1 MRSKKPKPR
10 TPLLSALYGQYLDS
24 RDAAGFVRKLSKRYT
39 PGALERLA
47 CHHAREVRR
56 AAICSLGFIG
66 DYSANHTMG
75 RALLDD
81 DRTVRLL
88 AESGIRSVWTRV
100 GNKPQ
105 QREIDAVIRLNNAG
119 ESQRAIRRASVLID
133 RVPWFAEAWNQRAVA
148 RFHLKQF
155 AESIRDCHEALEINP
170 YHYIAAT
177 TMGRSYLELHNNG
190 ASLESFR
197 RALRLNPNL
206 EGVRVQVVRLTRTV
220 EDK

>member
-1 MRSKKPKPR
+1 M
-10 TPLLSALYGQYLDS
+10 LSALYGQYLDS
-24 RDAAGFVRKLSKRYT
+24 RDAVGFVRELLNRYT
-39 PGALERLA
+39 PGTMERLA
-47 CHHAREVRR
+47 CHHARKVRR
-56 AAICSLGFIG
+56 AAVCALGFVG

-105 QREIDAVIRLNNAG
+105 RREIDAVIRLNNAG
-119 ESQRAIRRASVLID
+119 EYQKAIRRASVLID
-133 RVPWFAEAWNQRAVA
+133 RASWFAEAWNQRGVA

-155 AESIRDCHEALEINP
+155 AESISDCHQALEINP
-170 YHYIAAT
+170 YHYVAAT

-206 EGVRVQVVRLTRTV
+206 EGVRVQVVRLARTV